1 MSIKKFSGVI
11 PPVSSAFDNTGNID
25 YTATK
30 AIADYLITSGVNGLF
45 YLGSGGEFSQMN
57 HVERMKLAEAAIEV
71 TAHRVPVLIGVGSTN
86 TREAVELT
94 KHAEKSGA
102 DAVVVINPFYWK
114 VTEKNLL
121 HYFQSIASA
130 TDLPVLLYNFPLLTG
145 QDLTPEFVKN
155 LALKHNNIVGIKD
168 TIDSVTHI
176 RNMINIVK
184 EVRPDFSVLCG
195 YDDHLLS
202 TLLLGGDGSI
212 TASINFAP
220 ELSVGI
226 YQAFQQGDL
235 KTAAEMHKKLIQ
247 MPSVYGL
254 DTPFIALIKEAMKL
268 KGLPIN
274 TYCLPP
280 TQQPTDE
287 MKSKLKQFLLSHGIL
302 K

>member
-11 PPVSSAFDNTGNID
+11 PPVSSAFDNAGNVD

-30 AIADYLITSGVNGLF
+30 AVADYLIDAGVSGLF

-57 HVERMKLAEAAIEV
+57 NIERMKLAEAAIEV
-71 TAHRVPVLIGVGSTN
+71 TSHRVPVLIGVGSTN
-86 TREAVELT
+86 TRESVELT

-102 DAVVVINPFYWK
+102 DAVVAINPFYWK
-114 VTEKNLL
+114 VTEKNLTN
-121 HYFQSIASA
+121 YFDSIASA

-155 LALKHNNIVGIKD
+155 LALKHKNIVGIKD
-168 TIDSVTHI
+168 TIDSVTHV

-184 EVRPDFSVLCG
+184 DARPDFSVFCG
-195 YDDHLLS
+195 YDDHLLN

-212 TASINFAP
+212 TASINFVP
-220 ELSVGI
+220 ELSIGI
-226 YQAFQQGDL
+226 YDAFQKNDL
-235 KTAAEMHKKLIQ
+235 AMAAELHKKLIQ
-247 MPSVYGL
+247 MPSIYGL

-280 TQQPTDE
+280 TQQPTEE
-287 MKSKLKQFLLSHGIL
+287 MKSTLKQFLLSHGIL